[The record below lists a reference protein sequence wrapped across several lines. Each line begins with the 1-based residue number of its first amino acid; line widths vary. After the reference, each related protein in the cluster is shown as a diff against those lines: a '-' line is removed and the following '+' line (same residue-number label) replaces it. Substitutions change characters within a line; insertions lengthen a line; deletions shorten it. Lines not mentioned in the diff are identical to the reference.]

1 MTTTSSALGIP
12 AKTFQLTALSFALT
26 LAGCGGGDGNTVDVV
41 QPKPDSGGNTGG
53 NNGGGNNGDTGNGG
67 TTTPV
72 VEPDFFIQKITSD
85 PSNIE
90 LGEATQKFTI
100 VVKAVQKA
108 TGGAVSNKEVTLS
121 VLDSE
126 SNGVTIDGSST
137 QTTDAQG
144 NATYTLSLN
153 PNAVANTQKLLD
165 NGIQI
170 TATAKTKDGSVR
182 EQVLIVGVSK
192 SGAEDPLTKS
202 DIKLSNSLKS
212 SNLSSPAVNA
222 YGDTVTVSVQAKQ
235 PNGAA
240 AEGVD
245 VILGIADIDGV
256 SIVGGNN
263 KKTDA
268 NGMVN
273 FEVKVDPTLTPE
285 QRKDL
290 INSGI
295 AYNIKLTEENGKTT
309 SQAGKWE
316 VANPTSDYNLSIA
329 GNEKPL
335 SVYGAVQNLVVSAK
349 ANSNKVP
356 TVIEGATA
364 QVVLNNAPEGV
375 TISPSKVTLDK
386 NGQANV
392 QVTISE
398 NLSQTQRDK
407 LVADGISYT
416 VTLTE
421 PNKAVTV
428 TTAKS
433 DVYLPQAAYKVSFDT
448 STKKQ
453 LSSSGGIAE
462 ISFRVNDKNGGAVAG
477 QKVVASLPSALK
489 NSSLVTLDSA
499 AEQVTDDKGIVK
511 YTVRVPTGLTEVQ
524 KAELE
529 KIKSFVLGVSIK
541 EETGV
546 VTTATSQ
553 AIAISSEVGQSDI
566 VLTTQASVDS
576 VNVLGDTFKILVNA
590 VNKNGGAAVDQDVKL
605 VISGVSGVSITG
617 GNSQKTNNNGVAEFT
632 VNLSSSLTSA
642 QREKLIK
649 EGINY
654 LAILTASDG
663 TQSKVSSSVAV
674 AQPKSSI
681 TIESVTADAVSEL
694 GGSSEVT
701 VRLVSSQDI
710 GKPVANQ
717 AIKLTLTNAAK
728 LKGVTVSQDTVTTDV
743 EGKAIFV
750 VNIPSNL
757 TAKDRAELKANGIVY
772 QISYEDK
779 GLTYRS
785 ALENITVTAAQVNL
799 SVLNPET
806 VANGQAQYQLSNA
819 GDMAVIKSQL
829 LNTATNKPLNGQ
841 SVELVLDN
849 PEVAKLLTV
858 NGQIGTSR
866 INATTDNNGIVSF
879 DVVVPN
885 NLTQQ
890 QRDLL
895 KNQLLTATLTENLT
909 GKQKTVGITVK
920 NIESEVILIANALEE
935 LNLNGGET
943 QIQVV
948 AKDLNGN
955 VVVGQEV
962 NLALPASIVKQGI
975 SLASSPKQVT
985 NNSGV
990 ATFTIAAPSNLTSE
1004 QKSAIGRLIR
1014 VGIATTDSRGNTTS
1028 QVVDV
1033 NTIQPTSTKE
1043 QLTLGANK
1051 VVKTTGDTFKVF
1063 ARISDDND
1071 RGIAG
1076 SEVNLSVVDPIKTGV
1091 SISGSNKVTTN
1102 SDGVAEF
1109 NLALTPGANVDKAL
1123 LEKGIKLKATSIS
1136 KEGVK
1141 LEQDYIVSVDT
1152 TTIESYVIMTS
1163 AEKTTLNTGGDQTN
1177 VTFRIVDNQGGVL
1190 SGVPVQLSIDNPQ
1203 QSGAALTT
1211 TSVVTSDA
1219 QGLIKAGV
1227 VLGAGSV
1234 NSRLNHDITVKAKIV
1249 TPEYDSSGTSTMTTR
1264 AEKPIILHAEGTK
1277 LDISV
1282 SKTNIQTNDEVVVT
1296 TTLIDATGKPIPT
1309 ANIELVNIDG
1319 ELASSNATSQTNEQ
1333 GIATFT
1339 IKESDLNFDEN
1350 GNLRVFAKAIGE
1362 QGLVTQRSISS
1373 VNLVKASEAGIS
1385 FGDINGVYDVNQTH
1399 NINIQIRDDNPQSL
1413 IGKKVEVQTTLGKFT
1428 NGQVITTETITADM
1442 INGNTITVPVK
1453 LTSNLAGTAV
1463 LTATVLGQTNSAG
1476 QPLTTTVDT
1485 RFRATTPAKML
1496 LQAVKSVITPGGS
1509 TEIVALIKD
1518 ANDVP
1523 VEGVTVVF
1531 SRETDSSAGRLS
1543 AATAV
1548 TNAQGEARVTYQANA
1563 GSPIN
1568 GVKINAQLLND
1579 SFGIGQKQTMITVS
1593 DQAVYTTLAFSDK
1606 IAVSP
1611 DNIYYIKSGSIAV
1624 MDGSG
1629 RPMANQKV
1637 SLKSYA
1643 TRFRQGLVCV
1653 AERNSTIISKDS
1665 VDAEGNPVIGEVRSS
1680 SEKIAGIFSSGWFG
1694 TEDPQYNYIL
1704 DKGDDTNGNNTLEPI
1719 NPVTILG
1726 GTLDDDGYTFI
1737 TDSEGKVDFQIRY
1750 PKAYANWTQVRFD
1763 ATTLLNGSENLQSF
1777 NVELPVLVDDIVI
1790 NEDSIITPYINNA
1803 SPFGVGDQVCI
1814 TQLSV
1819 VVDQKQ
1825 DTTSIFGGVAGIE
1838 NAKPVYVSINNISSP
1853 ALTITSANP
1862 VFSYKFDQAFNE
1874 GSVVRVNVGESTTNY
1889 VIRVKSAA
1897 AQ

>member
-53 NNGGGNNGDTGNGG
+53 NNGGGNNGGNGDTGNGG
-67 TTTPV
+67 STTPE
-72 VEPDFFIQKITSD
+72 VEPDFFLQKITSD

-153 PNAVANTQKLLD
+153 PNAVADTKQLLD

-170 TATAKTKDGSVR
+170 TATAKTKDGSER
-182 EQVLIVGVSK
+182 TQVLTVGVSK

-212 SNLSSPAVNA
+212 SNLSSSAINA

-273 FEVKVDPTLTPE
+273 FEVKVDPTLTPD

-309 SQAGKWE
+309 SQADKWK

-335 SVYGAVQNLVVSAK
+335 SVYGAVQNLIVSAK

-398 NLSQTQRDK
+398 NLSQAQRDK

-462 ISFRVNDKNGGAVAG
+462 ISFRVNDKNGGPVAG

-529 KIKSFVLGVSIK
+529 NIKSFVLGVSIK

-553 AIAISSEVGQSDI
+553 AIAISSEVGQSDV

-576 VNVLGDTFKILVNA
+576 VNVLGDTFKIRVNA

-728 LKGVTVSQDTVTTDV
+728 LKGVTVAQDAVNTDV

-779 GLTYRS
+779 GLTYQS

-799 SVLNPET
+799 SVLNPES

-819 GDMAVIKSQL
+819 GDMAEIKSQL

-866 INATTDNNGIVSF
+866 INATTNSNGLVSF

-885 NLTQQ
+885 DLTQQ
-890 QRDLL
+890 QRDSL

-920 NIESEVILIANALEE
+920 SMESEVILIANTLRE

-975 SLASSPKQVT
+975 SLASSPKQKT
-985 NNSGV
+985 NDSGV
-990 ATFTIAAPSNLTSE
+990 AIFTIAAPSNLTSE

-1051 VVKTTGDTFKVF
+1051 VVNTAGDTFKVF

-1071 RGIAG
+1071 IGVVG
-1076 SEVNLSVVDPIKTGV
+1076 SEVDLTVVDPIKTGV
-1091 SISGSNKVTTN
+1091 RISGSSKVKTG
-1102 SDGVAEF
+1102 SDGIAEF
-1109 NLALTPGANVDKAL
+1109 KLVLTPGANVDMAL
-1123 LEKGIKLKATSIS
+1123 LEKGIKLRATSIS
-1136 KEGVK
+1136 TEGVK

-1152 TTIESYVIMTS
+1152 TTIDSYVIMKA

-1234 NSRLNHDITVKAKIV
+1234 NSRLNHEIIVKAKIV
-1249 TPEYDSSGTSTMTTR
+1249 TPEYDSAGTSTMTTR
-1264 AEKPIILHAEGTK
+1264 AEEEIILYAEGTVI
-1277 LDISV
+1277 DIEA
-1282 SKTNIQTNDEVVVT
+1282 SKTNLQPNDEVTIT
-1296 TTLIDATGKPIPT
+1296 TKIVDAAGKPVAT
-1309 ANIELVNIDG
+1309 ANVALVNASG
-1319 ELASSNATSQTNEQ
+1319 EAVSNATAQTNEQ
-1333 GIATFT
+1333 GVATFT
-1339 IKESDLNFDEN
+1339 LKESELAFDEN
-1350 GNLRVFAKAIGE
+1350 GNLRIFAKASGE
-1362 QGLVTQRSISS
+1362 SNLVNQTSATS
-1373 VNLVKASEAGIS
+1373 VNLVQVSQAGIS
-1385 FGDINGVYDVNQTH
+1385 FGDINGVYNVNETH
-1399 NINIQIRDDNPQSL
+1399 DINIQIRADDPQSL
-1413 IGKKVEVQTTLGKFT
+1413 VGKQVEVQTTLGTFT
-1428 NGQVITTETITADM
+1428 NGEVITTETITADM

-1509 TEIVALIKD
+1509 TEIVALVKD

-1531 SRETDSSAGRLS
+1531 SRTSDSSAGRLS

-1548 TNAQGEARVTYQANA
+1548 TNAKGEARVTYQANA
-1563 GSPIN
+1563 VSPIN
-1568 GVKINAQLLND
+1568 GVVINAQLLDD
-1579 SFGIGQKQTMITVS
+1579 SFGIGQKQTTITVS
-1593 DQAVYTTLAFSDK
+1593 KEAVYTTLAFSDK
-1606 IAVSP
+1606 LEVSD
-1611 DNIYYIKSGSIAV
+1611 DNIYYFLRGSIAV

-1629 RPMANQKV
+1629 KPVANQQV

-1643 TRFRQGLVCV
+1643 TRFAQGLVCLT
-1653 AERNSTIISKDS
+1653 ERNITYQPKDTT
-1665 VDAEGNPVIGEVRSS
+1665 DKDGNTVTPEAQTSSIKAPEVFMSNW
-1680 SEKIAGIFSSGWFG
+1680 IP
-1694 TEDPQYNYIL
+1694 TEDPQFNYIL
-1704 DKGDDTNGNNTLEPI
+1704 DQGDDANGNGTLEAI

-1726 GTLDDDGYTFI
+1726 GTKADDEYTFV
-1737 TDSEGKVDFQIRY
+1737 TDAEGKVDFKIRY
-1750 PKAYANWTQVRFD
+1750 PKTYSTWMQVRFD
-1763 ATTLLNGSENLQSF
+1763 ATTLLNGSESLQSF
-1777 NVELPVLVDDIVI
+1777 NVQLPVLTDDISI
-1790 NEDSIITPYINNA
+1790 NNDSIITPYLNNT
-1803 SPFGVGDQVCI
+1803 SPFGVGSQVCI
-1814 TQLSV
+1814 NQMSISV
-1819 VVDQKQ
+1819 DENKG
-1825 DTTSIFGGVAGIE
+1825 TTIVSGSAYEVTNPLAANLLVNGNLRGG
-1838 NAKPVYVSINNISSP
+1838 
-1853 ALTITSANP
+1853 TSVTAANP
-1862 VFSYKFDQAFNE
+1862 FFVFNFGEALSK
-1874 GSVVRVNVGESTTNY
+1874 GSLVTVQVGTSQSSQ
-1889 VIRVKSAA
+1889 IIKAK
-1897 AQ
+1897 